1 MAYLGAQ
8 PNKTLTKTT
17 SQSFN
22 GTGSAT
28 TFTLNRAVNTGEE
41 LEVFV
46 ENVQQEPGS
55 GKSYTA
61 SGTTLTFDEAPPSGT
76 GNVYVIYRGQAEVT
90 TRLEHDANQALSA
103 TTGTFTG
110 DLTVDTNT
118 LKVDS
123 SNNRLGVGTASPSTK
138 IHLNESGSAN
148 AVQRV
153 QAGTNGYAAQV
164 HLYGNNVSGASYN
177 AVKSFVNGDSTP
189 QWEITGPEASAEDVM
204 TLHTGG
210 SERMRINSS
219 AVGIGET
226 SPLGTVH
233 IRSSDA
239 SLTSVN
245 GNADDLIL
253 ENNGNCGMTICS
265 STTGEGNINF
275 VDSGDTNIGRIQY
288 HHNTNEMQFRTND
301 GVRMEITSNG
311 NLMVDS
317 EANTATLAKHQVL
330 TGTATAAGSNSY
342 KKVIRCGHT
351 FSGRVSVIALQSF
364 GVGSASANFTASVS
378 YGSPSVTKHNVAGG
392 GNITNIN
399 MQYNNGGSPNYT
411 FDIAVTYTGSAPT
424 LYVTVSGNSHTEM
437 YIV

>member
-1 MAYLGAQ
+1 MAYIGKA
-8 PNKTLTKTT
+8 PNTAIVNQAT
-17 SQSFN
+17 SQSFSGN
-22 GTGSAT
+22 GST
-28 TFTLNRAVNTGEE
+28 TVFTLNRSVNVGED

-76 GNVYVIYRGQAEVT
+76 NNVYVIYRGEAT
-90 TRLEHDANQALSA
+90 INPRLEHDANAALAA
-103 TTGTFTG
+103 TTGTFSG

-123 SNNRLGVGTASPSTK
+123 TNNR
-138 IHLNESGSAN
+138 
-148 AVQRV
+148 
-153 QAGTNGYAAQV
+153 
-164 HLYGNNVSGASYN
+164 
-177 AVKSFVNGDSTP
+177 
-189 QWEITGPEASAEDVM
+189 
-204 TLHTGG
+204 
-210 SERMRINSS
+210 
-219 AVGIGET
+219 VGIGDATPDDTLSVYGGTQRLRVGSSDSNHVRIGRNSTSGNFEMMRTTTGATDQVFFKAAEANNGNVILQEGGGKVGVGET

-239 SLTSVN
+239 SLTN
-245 GNADDLIL
+245 INLNADDLIL

-378 YGSPSVTKHNVAGG
+378 YGSPSVTRHNVAGG
-392 GNITNIN
+392 GNITSIA

-437 YIV
+437 YLI